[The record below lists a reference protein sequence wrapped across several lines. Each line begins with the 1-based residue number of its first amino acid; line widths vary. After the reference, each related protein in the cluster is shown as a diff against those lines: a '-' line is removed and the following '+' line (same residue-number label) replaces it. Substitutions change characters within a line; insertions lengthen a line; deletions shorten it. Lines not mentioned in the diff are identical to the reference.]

1 MDRFQILCLSG
12 GGFRGLYTASVLA
25 QLENRLGKQVH
36 ECFDL
41 ICGTSIG
48 GIIATGLAFGCP
60 AQDIKE
66 SLIGNGPAI
75 FKKKSHGLRFW
86 KKFTEAPYQ
95 TKVLKQAIEQ
105 LLPEEAIIQDASVPY
120 ITSAINL
127 HTGKPRIFSTPHHER
142 IKVDGNLYAYE
153 AALATSAAPLFFPP
167 ALVNGEKH
175 IDGGLFANAP
185 YLIGLLEAEHFLSV
199 NINKIHI
206 LSIGTTGKITGFGH
220 TTKRW
225 GMADWFKEK
234 LLVELTFS
242 AQQDFATNITEH
254 RLNNRFIQIDET
266 HSNHDSFSAAMDD
279 ASLEAIEQLEG
290 MANRSFM
297 SAIDNSTVTD
307 FFQHTPNRTGLAYN
321 FRNNPE
327 EL

>member
-25 QLENRLGKQVH
+25 QLENRLDKKVH

-48 GIIATGLAFGCP
+48 GIIATGLAFSCP
-60 AQDIKE
+60 AQDIKG
-66 SLIGNGPAI
+66 SLVTNGPVI
-75 FKKKSHGLRFW
+75 FKKKSHGLKFW

-105 LLPEEAIIQDASVPY
+105 LLPKEARIRDASVPY

-127 HTGKPRIFSTPHHER
+127 HTGKPRIFFTPHHER

-153 AALATSAAPLFFPP
+153 TALATSAAPLFFPP
-167 ALVNGEKH
+167 ALVQNERF
-175 IDGGLFANAP
+175 IDGGLVANAP
-185 YLIGLLEAEHFLSV
+185 YLIGLHEAEHFLSV

-220 TTKRW
+220 TSKNW
-225 GMADWFKEK
+225 GINDWLKNK
-234 LLVELTFS
+234 LIVELTFS
-242 AQQDFATNITEH
+242 AQQDFAANITKH
-254 RLNNRFIQIDET
+254 RLNDRFIQIDET
-266 HSNHDSFSAAMDD
+266 HSDHESFSSSMDD
-279 ASLEAIEQLEG
+279 ASPEVIQQLEG
-290 MANRSFM
+290 MADRSFM
-297 SAIDNSTVTD
+297 SAITNSAVTD
-307 FFQHTPNRTGLAYN
+307 FFEHVPNRTGLTYN
-321 FRNNPE
+321 FRNKQE
-327 EL
+327 D